1 MEWQNNEIFLA
12 TKILLHF
19 CSTCYNCGAF
29 NLEKLIFIFY
39 FLFWFISIVIIIFIN
54 IVEVLILSLLLIS
67 LQKKHTQILSSNTDT
82 TTRKSDSWNM
92 ELNYATA
99 HFGKIKTL
107 ILLLITIFAQNLAI
121 YIIFFI
127 FQNVI

>member
-1 MEWQNNEIFLA
+1 MERQNNGIFLA
-12 TKILLHF
+12 MKILLSF
-19 CSTCYNCGAF
+19 RSTCYNCGAF
-29 NLEKLIFIFY
+29 NLEKLIFI

-54 IVEVLILSLLLIS
+54 IVEVLILSLLPIS

-121 YIIFFI
+121 YFIFFI